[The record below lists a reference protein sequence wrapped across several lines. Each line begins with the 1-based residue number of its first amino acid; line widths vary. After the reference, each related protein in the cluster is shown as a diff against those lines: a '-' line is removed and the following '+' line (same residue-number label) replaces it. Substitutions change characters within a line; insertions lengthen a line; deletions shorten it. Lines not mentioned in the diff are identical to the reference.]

1 MFLNKKRKKESGFSL
16 MRYGKK
22 QTEESKFSQTVRV
35 LTAAVLTGL
44 FTLSCADPWKENV
57 PDFEV
62 CFMEELPG
70 TNAHAGN
77 RNYLM
82 WWTLLGVLPAEKD
95 SFVPEKE
102 ATLTGRENAPEGGR
116 YCHTLF
122 QKEKDPS
129 LSPGDI
135 HFSQLFRKHPSFR
148 KRGRFYGCISV
159 KTSRTIKNA
168 VLLARGNGDLKV
180 WVNGMEQLNH
190 PHGSPLTK
198 VHNITLRSGY
208 NRIVVRYTDP
218 EKFDPDRRKFSLRF
232 TGAGGNPMFVQ

>member
-1 MFLNKKRKKESGFSL
+1 
-16 MRYGKK
+16 MRDGKK
-22 QTEESKFSQTVRV
+22 QAVKSKFSQMVRV

-102 ATLTGRENAPEGGR
+102 ATLTGREMRRRGGVTV
-116 YCHTLF
+116 TLF
-122 QKEKDPS
+122 SRKKKILPCLRGIYIFHSCSANTLPTGKE
-129 LSPGDI
+129 
-135 HFSQLFRKHPSFR
+135 
-148 KRGRFYGCISV
+148 
-159 KTSRTIKNA
+159 A
-168 VLLARGNGDLKV
+168 VF
-180 WVNGMEQLNH
+180 
-190 PHGSPLTK
+190 
-198 VHNITLRSGY
+198 
-208 NRIVVRYTDP
+208 TDV
-218 EKFDPDRRKFSLRF
+218 FL
-232 TGAGGNPMFVQ
+232 